1 MTSAETG
8 IVNTDKERVTRY
20 LKWGLIAFEIA
31 LCLFIIR
38 DVGGYTPDDTYIY
51 LNGARQLADGQLPNM
66 TPGEPPTNAWS
77 SFLWLAL
84 ITPAY
89 LIGLNALIWIKV
101 VGFALLLA
109 VVWQVSRIIRLFYPK
124 LDRTT
129 VWVIAGLALVYMP
142 LVFWATSGMETILNI
157 FSLVLVFH
165 LLIRDHSRRRLSF
178 GLGFALSLHLIS
190 RPDAFINV
198 ALVLLLLLV
207 LVFNPKRPYKW
218 AGLIRPVVGLLP
230 GVSLFLLPGLFY
242 PTVLPTSAL
251 AKTIAMSTVFSN
263 QFWWNLRELV
273 LNFALTPGNIF
284 ILAGML
290 IFVFWRRKRGD
301 LISGWEM
308 RVFVILLVAMH
319 LGKRLLICD
328 WMSVQRLWME
338 SACVALILSFLT
350 LIRLIEKK
358 RYLLISAI
366 VLCGSLAAGLL
377 GWRVFIFCHYHH
389 TGDPAE
395 VMWRFINRLKRDDS
409 WMVATDMGVLPYFGE
424 ISTID
429 AEAVPIC
436 NYHLMK
442 VPNDMA
448 YVWSHQLDFIV
459 ITSPYLTAPQAG
471 ATQYRLLNDILSQ
484 SRFWDNYHHVL
495 SAEWRSQFDFGTI
508 RQHQGR
514 YYHLFVSK
522 RIDCDLP
529 SPPILLMRGLYPRP
543 VAADVV
549 LGLELPPEYAEDGI
563 IPAVPSEPLPG
574 YLFPSFLESAQP
586 AASLKE

>member
-1 MTSAETG
+1 MTSTETMIAG
-8 IVNTDKERVTRY
+8 SNKARVIGY
-20 LKWGLIAFEIA
+20 LKWGLIAFEIV
-31 LCLFIIR
+31 LCLFIIW

-51 LNGARQLADGQLPNM
+51 LNGARQLAGGQLPNM
-66 TPGEPPTNAWS
+66 TPGEVPTNAWS
-77 SFLWLAL
+77 SLVWVGL

-89 LIGLNALIWIKV
+89 WLGIDALIWVKV
-101 VGFALLLA
+101 LGVILLLGVA
-109 VVWQVSRIIRLFYPK
+109 WQISRIIRFFYPK

-129 VWVIAGLALVYMP
+129 VWAVAGLTLVYMP
-142 LVFWATSGMETILNI
+142 LVFWATSGMETILYI

-178 GLGFALSLHLIS
+178 GLGFALSLHLVS
-190 RPDAFINV
+190 RPDAFVNV
-198 ALVLLLLLV
+198 ALVLVLLLV
-207 LVFNPKRPYKW
+207 LVLNPKRPFGWKQLVRPLL
-218 AGLIRPVVGLLP
+218 GLVP
-230 GVSLFLLPGLFY
+230 GIFVFLLPGLFY

-251 AKTIAMSTVFSN
+251 AKTIAMSAVFSD

-273 LNFALTPGNIF
+273 LNFALTPGNVF

-290 IFVFWRRKRGD
+290 IFVFRRRGRD
-301 LISGWEM
+301 DTFSGWEM
-308 RVFVILLVAMH
+308 LGFAVLLVAMH
-319 LGKRLLICD
+319 LGKRLLISD
-328 WMSVQRLWME
+328 WMSVQRLWLE
-338 SACVALILSFLT
+338 SAGIALILSFLT

-377 GWRVFIFCHYHH
+377 GWRVYIFCHYHRA
-389 TGDPAE
+389 GDPAE
-395 VMWRFINRLKRDDS
+395 VMGRFINGLKSDDS

-424 ISTID
+424 INTID

-442 VPNDMA
+442 APNDLA
-448 YVWSHQLDFIV
+448 YVWSHQLDFVV

-484 SRFWDNYHHVL
+484 SYFWDNYRHVL
-495 SAEWRSQFDFGTI
+495 SAEWRSLFDHGTI
-508 RQHQGR
+508 RQHPGR

-522 RIDCDLP
+522 RIECDLP
-529 SPPILLMRGLYPRP
+529 SPPILLMKGLYPRP

-549 LGLELPPEYAEDGI
+549 LPVELPSEYTEEGVV
-563 IPAVPSEPLPG
+563 PAVPSEPLPG
-574 YLFPSFLESAQP
+574 YLLPSLFGSAQP
-586 AASLKE
+586 AATLKE